1 MSWDYSKKEKCDS
14 IIWKWQMYFQA
25 SNYRG
30 RNFLNLN
37 DDDGEPIQPSYSK
50 GGAWLKCFSLSNS
63 LCAWVTRLIA
73 NYVPI
78 GKYKKRFFPNEPTSC
93 PCGQAPLKIWDHIL
107 YDCKQYRQSWK
118 PKRDSLKDMIR
129 FLDHNPRRHYIVLA
143 VLSLSYIVLHLLFS
157 SLLYLPLFLSH
168 NLSS

>member
-1 MSWDYSKKEKCDS
+1 
-14 IIWKWQMYFQA
+14 MYFQA

-37 DDDGEPIQPSYSK
+37 NDDNEPIQPSYSK
-50 GGAWLKCFSLSNS
+50 GGVWLKCFSLSNS
-63 LCAWVTRLIA
+63 LCAWVTRLIT

-78 GKYKKRFFPNEPTSC
+78 SKYKKRFFPNEPTSC

-143 VLSLSYIVLHLLFS
+143 VLSLSYIVLYFLFS